1 MKNTNQLGERVKIR
15 REGLGLTQRSLAE
28 KLGVEASHVAFIESG
43 RRKPSLKLVARLAD
57 ILGLNRQNL
66 LLLAHPEAKEL
77 ITETKSEVRPH
88 VAPSWRKFVQNHEL
102 LARYNVTD
110 RELRALESLSLLGT
124 VSSSKEF
131 LAILTL
137 IRDIPPNK

>member
-1 MKNTNQLGERVKIR
+1 MRNINQLSEKVRSR
-15 REGLGLTQRSLAE
+15 RKSLGLTQRSLAQ

-57 ILGLNRQNL
+57 ILGFDRQNL
-66 LLLAHPEAKEL
+66 LILSHPEAKDL
-77 ITETKSEVRPH
+77 ITEAKQETRPKP
-88 VAPSWRKFVQNHEL
+88 APSWQRFVSNREL

-110 RELRALESLSLLGT
+110 RELRALENLSFLGT
-124 VSSSKEF
+124 VRTSKEF

-137 IRDIPPNK
+137 IRDIPTVK